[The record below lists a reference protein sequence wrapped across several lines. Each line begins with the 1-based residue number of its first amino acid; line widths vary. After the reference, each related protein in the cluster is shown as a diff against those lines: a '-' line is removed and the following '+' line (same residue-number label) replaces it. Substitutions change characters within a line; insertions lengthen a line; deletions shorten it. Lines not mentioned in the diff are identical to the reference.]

1 LTAAN
6 HGPKPPPVKH
16 VVFYALKGPENNKSK
31 TGANE
36 MSSVYEIITEK
47 IIKQLESGA
56 APWRKPW
63 TCQTPANL
71 ITQKEYRGLNVFT
84 LASQGFPSRFWLT
97 FKQASQLGGK
107 IRKGE
112 KSSPVIFWNVGEDE
126 ETVTSD
132 GTKNTSRHF
141 LLRYY
146 NVFNF
151 AQTESIDIPD
161 SLLQE
166 TRTNDP
172 IAACEL
178 IVAKMP
184 NPPAFEQSDKAWY
197 SASSDVVGMPAR
209 GLFHSS
215 EEYYATEFH
224 ELAHS
229 TGHAKRLH
237 RENFDNPI
245 SFGSDSYSKE
255 ELIAEMTAAMLC
267 GIAGIEQK
275 TLENSA
281 AYLKTWIARLKSDS
295 RLIVSAASH
304 AQRAADF
311 IQDNGVS
318 QEGVTA
324 SCRKFSA
331 PPG

>member
-1 LTAAN
+1 M
-6 HGPKPPPVKH
+6 P
-16 VVFYALKGPENNKSK
+16 
-31 TGANE
+31 
-36 MSSVYEIITEK
+36 SVYEIITEK
-47 IIKQLESGA
+47 IIKQLESGV

-63 TCQTPANL
+63 TCQAPANL

-97 FKQASQLGGK
+97 FNQATKLGGR

-112 KSSPVIFWNVGEDE
+112 KSSLVIFWNLGAERETTTQNGEKE
-126 ETVTSD
+126 
-132 GTKNTSRHF
+132 TSRPF

-146 NVFNF
+146 SVFNLSQ
-151 AQTESIDIPD
+151 AEGIDIPA

-172 IAACEL
+172 IITCEQ
-178 IVAKMP
+178 IVDNMP
-184 NPPAFEQSDKAWY
+184 SPPGFEQSDKAWY
-197 SASSDVVGMPAR
+197 SPNNDLVGMPAR

-229 TGHAKRLH
+229 TGHPKRLH
-237 RENFDNPI
+237 RENFDSPV
-245 SFGSDSYSKE
+245 SFGSESYSKE

-267 GIAGIEQK
+267 GIAGIEQN

-281 AYLKTWIARLKSDS
+281 AYLNTWIARLKSDS
-295 RLIVSAASH
+295 RLLVSAASQ
-304 AQRAADF
+304 AQKAADF
-311 IQDNGVS
+311 IQGKVAS
-318 QEGVTA
+318 QEPAVVA
-324 SCRKFSA
+324 A
-331 PPG
+331 

>member
-1 LTAAN
+1 M
-6 HGPKPPPVKH
+6 P
-16 VVFYALKGPENNKSK
+16 
-31 TGANE
+31 
-36 MSSVYEIITEK
+36 SVYEIVTEK
-47 IIKQLESGA
+47 IIKQLESGV

-97 FKQASQLGGK
+97 FNQATRLGGR

-112 KSSPVIFWNVGEDE
+112 KSSPVIFWNIGDE
-126 ETVTSD
+126 RETTAQD
-132 GTKNTSRHF
+132 GAKETSRPL

-146 NVFNF
+146 SVFNLSQ
-151 AQTESIDIPD
+151 AEGIDIPA

-166 TRTNDP
+166 TRTNNP
-172 IAACEL
+172 IETCEQL
-178 IVAKMP
+178 TTNMP

-197 SASSDVVGMPAR
+197 SPSNDVVGMPAR

-237 RENFDNPI
+237 RENFDNPV
-245 SFGSDSYSKE
+245 SFGSESYSKE

-267 GIAGIEQK
+267 GIAGIEQRI
-275 TLENSA
+275 LENSA
-281 AYLKTWIARLKSDS
+281 AYLKT
-295 RLIVSAASH
+295 
-304 AQRAADF
+304 
-311 IQDNGVS
+311 
-318 QEGVTA
+318 
-324 SCRKFSA
+324 
-331 PPG
+331 

>member
-1 LTAAN
+1 M
-6 HGPKPPPVKH
+6 P
-16 VVFYALKGPENNKSK
+16 
-31 TGANE
+31 
-36 MSSVYEIITEK
+36 SVYEIITDK
-47 IIKQLESGA
+47 IIKQLESSG

-71 ITQKEYRGLNVFT
+71 LTQKEYRGLNVFT

-97 FKQASQLGGK
+97 FNQAKKLGGS

-112 KSSPVIFWNVGEDE
+112 RSSPVIFWNVGDE
-126 ETVTSD
+126 REATAPD
-132 GTKNTSRHF
+132 GTKETSRPF

-146 NVFNF
+146 SVFNLS
-151 AQTESIDIPD
+151 QTEGIDIPA
-161 SLLQE
+161 SLLHE
-166 TRTNDP
+166 ARSNDP
-172 IAACEL
+172 IEVCEQ

-197 SASSDVVGMPAR
+197 SPSSDVVGMPAR
-209 GLFHSS
+209 DLFHSS
-215 EEYYATEFH
+215 EEYYATQFH

-237 RENFDNPI
+237 RENFDNPA
-245 SFGSDSYSKE
+245 SFASESYSKE
-255 ELIAEMTAAMLC
+255 ELVAEMTAAMLC

-295 RLIVSAASH
+295 RLLVSAAS
-304 AQRAADF
+304 QSQKAADF
-311 IQDNGVS
+311 IQGKLVH
-318 QEGVTA
+318 QEGEGRPVGVDTIQH
-324 SCRKFSA
+324 A
-331 PPG
+331 PTLTNTLS

>member
-1 LTAAN
+1 M
-6 HGPKPPPVKH
+6 P
-16 VVFYALKGPENNKSK
+16 
-31 TGANE
+31 
-36 MSSVYEIITEK
+36 SVYEIVTEK
-47 IIKQLESGA
+47 IIKQLESGV

-71 ITQKEYRGLNVFT
+71 LTQKEYRGLNVFT

-97 FKQASQLGGK
+97 FNQATKLGGR

-112 KSSPVIFWNVGEDE
+112 KSSPVIFWNIGDE
-126 ETVTSD
+126 RDTTAQGGAKETF
-132 GTKNTSRHF
+132 RPI
-141 LLRYY
+141 LLRCYC
-146 NVFNF
+146 VFNLSQ
-151 AQTESIDIPD
+151 AEGIDIPA

-166 TRTNDP
+166 TSTNDP
-172 IAACEL
+172 IETCEQ
-178 IVAKMP
+178 IVTNMP
-184 NPPAFEQSDKAWY
+184 VPPAFEQSDKAWY
-197 SASSDVVGMPAR
+197 SPSNDVVGMPAR

-237 RENFDNPI
+237 RENFDNTV
-245 SFGSDSYSKE
+245 SFGSESYSKE
-255 ELIAEMTAAMLC
+255 ELMAEMTAAMLC

-295 RLIVSAASH
+295 RLIVSAASQ
-304 AQRAADF
+304 AQKAADF
-311 IQDNGVS
+311 IRGKDDVA
-318 QEGVTA
+318 QEA
-324 SCRKFSA
+324 A
-331 PPG
+331 

>member
-1 LTAAN
+1 M
-6 HGPKPPPVKH
+6 P
-16 VVFYALKGPENNKSK
+16 
-31 TGANE
+31 
-36 MSSVYEIITEK
+36 SVYEIVTDK
-47 IIKQLESGA
+47 IIKQLESGV

-71 ITQKEYRGLNVFT
+71 VTQKEYRGLNVFT
-84 LASQGFPSRFWLT
+84 LATQGFASRFWLT
-97 FKQASQLGGK
+97 FNQAAKLGGR
-107 IRKGE
+107 IRKSE
-112 KSSPVIFWNVGEDE
+112 KSSPVIFWNVGEE
-126 ETVTSD
+126 QKTTTQD
-132 GTKNTSRHF
+132 GKKETSRPF

-146 NVFNF
+146 SVFNF
-151 AQTESIDIPD
+151 AQTEGIDIPA

-166 TRTNDP
+166 TRINDP
-172 IAACEL
+172 IATCEQ
-178 IVAKMP
+178 IVANMP
-184 NPPAFEQSDKAWY
+184 NPPAFQQSDKAWY
-197 SASSDVVGMPAR
+197 SPSSDVVGMPAR

-237 RENFDNPI
+237 RENFDNPV
-245 SFGSDSYSKE
+245 SFGSESYSKE

-295 RLIVSAASH
+295 RLLVSAASQ
-304 AQRAADF
+304 AQKAADF
-311 IQDNGVS
+311 IQGKVAS
-318 QEGVTA
+318 QEAAVVA
-324 SCRKFSA
+324 D
-331 PPG
+331 

>member
-1 LTAAN
+1 MA
-6 HGPKPPPVKH
+6 
-16 VVFYALKGPENNKSK
+16 
-31 TGANE
+31 
-36 MSSVYEIITEK
+36 SVYEIITEK
-47 IIKQLESGA
+47 IIKQLESGV

-71 ITQKEYRGLNVFT
+71 LTQKEYRGLNVFT

-97 FKQASQLGGK
+97 YNQATKLGGR

-112 KSSPVIFWNVGEDE
+112 KSSPVIFWNIGDE
-126 ETVTSD
+126 QETTAQD
-132 GTKNTSRHF
+132 GAKETSRPF

-146 NVFNF
+146 SVFNLSQ
-151 AQTESIDIPD
+151 AEGIDIPA

-172 IAACEL
+172 IETCEQL
-178 IVAKMP
+178 VTNMP

-197 SASSDVVGMPAR
+197 SPTNDVVGMPAL

-237 RENFDNPI
+237 RENFDNPV
-245 SFGSDSYSKE
+245 SFGSESYSKE

-267 GIAGIEQK
+267 GIAGIEQRI
-275 TLENSA
+275 LENSA

-295 RLIVSAASH
+295 RLLVSAASQ
-304 AQRAADF
+304 AQKAADF
-311 IQDNGVS
+311 IQGKPQYQLAEASATQGFNGGLV
-318 QEGVTA
+318 G
-324 SCRKFSA
+324 
-331 PPG
+331 

>member
-1 LTAAN
+1 MA
-6 HGPKPPPVKH
+6 
-16 VVFYALKGPENNKSK
+16 
-31 TGANE
+31 
-36 MSSVYEIITEK
+36 SVYEIVTEK
-47 IIKQLESGA
+47 IIKQLESGV

-71 ITQKEYRGLNVFT
+71 LTQKEYRGLNVFT

-97 FKQASQLGGK
+97 FNQATKLGGR

-112 KSSPVIFWNVGEDE
+112 KSSPVIFWNIGDE
-126 ETVTSD
+126 QETNAQ
-132 GTKNTSRHF
+132 GGAKETSRAF

-146 NVFNF
+146 SVFNLSQ
-151 AQTESIDIPD
+151 AEGIDIPV

-172 IAACEL
+172 IEMCEQL
-178 IVAKMP
+178 VTNMP

-197 SASSDVVGMPAR
+197 SPTNDVVGMPAR

-245 SFGSDSYSKE
+245 SFGSESYSKE

-275 TLENSA
+275 TLKNSA

-295 RLIVSAASH
+295 RLLVSAASQ
-304 AQRAADF
+304 AQKAADF
-311 IQDNGVS
+311 IQG
-318 QEGVTA
+318 
-324 SCRKFSA
+324 KA
-331 PPG
+331 PHQLAEA

>member
-1 LTAAN
+1 M
-6 HGPKPPPVKH
+6 P
-16 VVFYALKGPENNKSK
+16 
-31 TGANE
+31 
-36 MSSVYEIITEK
+36 SVYEIITEK
-47 IIKQLESGA
+47 IIKQLESGV

-97 FKQASQLGGK
+97 FNQATKLGGR

-112 KSSPVIFWNVGEDE
+112 KSSPVIFWNIGEE
-126 ETVTSD
+126 KETVTPD
-132 GTKNTSRHF
+132 GKKDTSRAI

-151 AQTESIDIPD
+151 AQTEGIDIPA

-166 TRTNDP
+166 TRNNDP
-172 IAACEL
+172 IETCEQ
-178 IVAKMP
+178 IVANMP

-209 GLFHSS
+209 GLFDSS

-229 TGHAKRLH
+229 TGHARRLH
-237 RENFDNPI
+237 RDNFDNPV
-245 SFGSDSYSKE
+245 SFGSESYSKE

-267 GIAGIEQK
+267 GIAGIEHK
-275 TLENSA
+275 TLDNSA

-295 RLIVSAASH
+295 RLLVSAASH
-304 AQRAADF
+304 AQKAADF
-311 IQDNGVS
+311 VQGKAGH
-318 QEGVTA
+318 QEAEAQAT
-324 SCRKFSA
+324 
-331 PPG
+331 

>member
-1 LTAAN
+1 M
-6 HGPKPPPVKH
+6 P
-16 VVFYALKGPENNKSK
+16 
-31 TGANE
+31 
-36 MSSVYEIITEK
+36 SVYEIITEK
-47 IIKQLESGA
+47 IIKQLESGV

-97 FKQASQLGGK
+97 FNQASKLGGK

-112 KSSPVIFWNVGEDE
+112 KSSPVIFWNVGDE
-126 ETVTSD
+126 RETTTQD
-132 GTKNTSRHF
+132 GTKETSRPF

-146 NVFNF
+146 SVFNLS
-151 AQTESIDIPD
+151 QTEGIDIPI
-161 SLLQE
+161 SLLHE

-172 IAACEL
+172 IETCEQ
-178 IVAKMP
+178 IVTNMP

-197 SASSDVVGMPAR
+197 SPRNDVIGMPAR
-209 GLFHSS
+209 GLFYSS

-229 TGHAKRLH
+229 TGHPKRLH
-237 RENFDNPI
+237 RENFDSPA
-245 SFGSDSYSKE
+245 SFGSESYSKE

-267 GIAGIEQK
+267 GIAGIEQN

-281 AYLKTWIARLKSDS
+281 AYLNTWIARLKSDS
-295 RLIVSAASH
+295 RLLVCAASQ
-304 AQRAADF
+304 AQKAADF
-311 IQDNGVS
+311 IRG
-318 QEGVTA
+318 TIA
-324 SCRKFSA
+324 SLEA
-331 PPG
+331 AVVAD